1 MKYFFIYL
9 ELYKVML
16 KSHTHIGCNVSEI
29 QNQKDEHQAFQDT
42 AKVSDLFNFLG
53 MAIVLGSHKDFTLHF
68 NNFCHLTD
76 EQISRIL
83 MFFFPFNFVIRRE
96 HSTMEFSC

>member
-1 MKYFFIYL
+1 MKYLFIYV

-42 AKVSDLFNFLG
+42 AKVSELCTFLRG
-53 MAIVLGSHKDFTLHF
+53 FANAIKIAIFH
-68 NNFCHLTD
+68 
-76 EQISRIL
+76 
-83 MFFFPFNFVIRRE
+83 
-96 HSTMEFSC
+96 